1 MRTRILLMGLLLAAV
16 ANAQTIYHDASAFP
30 LLGKATESTLTRYE
44 RLPDSLQNI
53 SRKPLWDLGRNSAG
67 LCRALPFQLYKHFCQ
82 MGSKEQYEYEP
93 HDTDR
98 H

>member
-1 MRTRILLMGLLLAAV
+1 MKTRILLMGLLLAAV
-16 ANAQTIYHDASAFP
+16 ADAQTVYHDASAFP

-53 SRKPLWDLGRNSAG
+53 PQAFVGLGPQQCRT
-67 LCRALPFQLYKHFCQ
+67 CRALPFQLYKHFRQ

-93 HDTDR
+93 HDAYR
-98 H
+98 Y

>member
-1 MRTRILLMGLLLAAV
+1 MKTRILLMGLLLAAV
-16 ANAQTIYHDASAFP
+16 AGLSAEHLPQAFVG
-30 LLGKATESTLTRYE
+30 LGPQQCRT
-44 RLPDSLQNI
+44 
-53 SRKPLWDLGRNSAG
+53 
-67 LCRALPFQLYKHFCQ
+67 CRALPFQLYKHFRQ

>member
-16 ANAQTIYHDASAFP
+16 ANARLSIMMLLPSPFWAKQQNLP
-30 LLGKATESTLTRYE
+30 LPAMSVCRT
-44 RLPDSLQNI
+44 
-53 SRKPLWDLGRNSAG
+53 
-67 LCRALPFQLYKHFCQ
+67 LCRTSPANHCGLRPQQCRTRRAPLFQLYKHFRQ